1 MSKQG
6 EHLGENKFSR
16 RDILT
21 GGALIGGTALTGIF
35 APSPVER
42 VLDAISMGIIRKA
55 EAEATGV
62 DGVRNYL
69 NIIMSGAPSRYVFD
83 HWLRTYHSDPALQYN
98 PMVSTRFVN
107 SGGRAA
113 GVINEYFEYRNLL
126 VPHMFSHR
134 VYNSAGAQ
142 RPLTD
147 LLNHMLVIRGYG
159 TGFDGHPFNATA
171 QQSPV
176 GGVASVG
183 GMAAD
188 ESKKTFEAVQWPD
201 RGDFGSFASLGGKAL
216 NKLTGSPLTNL
227 MEGFGSPQSGLVAGR
242 NLKNRNVAAYELA
255 QARLNA
261 YARSNHAGA
270 PIVAKNLSNATAMM
284 KKGIADIDSFWA
296 PAVARYKA
304 VIESSLRQSGLVG
317 ISDLALISTQD
328 ATWKMHVS
336 DGNFGLIVS
345 GDYDLRSALPT
356 VQAPAFLPEGLALA
370 EYVFRKGLVTSL
382 DIMSGEQSGW
392 VLKQAGTGVIASHN
406 LIHDM
411 HESGAAAGL
420 FQTTTYYR
428 GLAAGLL
435 ELVDQLKGAT
445 INGKTVWSETVVQL
459 ISDFGR
465 SARSDGSGSDHGFNQ
480 MVTSVFSGAFANG
493 PFVVGN
499 IALGGHGGGYN
510 GTQGIGVA
518 ISGYNQN
525 GRPTPV
531 AAASTV
537 AALLR
542 LPKNHYENLAAP
554 LVKLNGDSLV
564 AVYTGKIVA

>member
-1 MSKQG
+1 M
-6 EHLGENKFSR
+6 GENKFSR

-21 GGALIGGTALTGIF
+21 GGAIIGGTALGSMLTQ
-35 APSPVER
+35 SPVEKI
-42 VLDAISMGIIRKA
+42 LEALSLSIIRKA
-55 EAEATGV
+55 EAESTGV
-62 DGVRNYL
+62 DGVRNYI
-69 NIIMSGAPSRYVFD
+69 NIIMAGAPSRYAFD
-83 HWLRTYHSDPALQYN
+83 HWLRTNNSDPGLQYN
-98 PMVSTRFVN
+98 PMVSTKFVN

-113 GVINEYFEYRNLL
+113 GVINEYFNYRGLL
-126 VPHMFSHR
+126 VPHMFSHN

-171 QQSPV
+171 QQAPV

-201 RGDFGSFASLGGKAL
+201 RGDFGSFASLNGKAL
-216 NKLTGSPLTNL
+216 NKLSGSPLTNL
-227 MEGFGSPQSGLVAGR
+227 MEGFGGPQGGRVAARSLKER
-242 NLKNRNVAAYELA
+242 NIAAYELA

-261 YARSNHAGA
+261 YAKSDAAGA
-270 PIVAKNLSNATAMM
+270 SIVAKNLGNAAALM
-284 KKGIADIDSFWA
+284 KKGIADVDGFWA
-296 PAVARYKA
+296 PAVARYKS
-304 VIESSLRQSGLVG
+304 VIEASLRQSGLPG

-328 ATWKMHVS
+328 VTWKLHVGA
-336 DGNFGLIVS
+336 GNFGLVLS
-345 GDYDLRSALPT
+345 ADYDLRSCLPT
-356 VQAPAFLPEGLALA
+356 IQAPYALAEGLALA
-370 EYVFRKGLVTSL
+370 EYTLKKGLVTSL
-382 DIMSGEQSGW
+382 DLQAGEMTGV
-392 VLKQAGTGVIASHN
+392 VLKQAGTGVVGSYN
-406 LIHDM
+406 VIHDM
-411 HESGAAAGL
+411 HESGAAAGM
-420 FQTTTYYR
+420 FYATTYYR
-428 GLAAGLL
+428 GLSAGLL
-435 ELVDQLKGAT
+435 ELIDQLKATT
-445 INGKTVWSETVVQL
+445 INGKSVWSETVVQL

-499 IALGGHGGGYN
+499 ITQAGHGGNYS
-510 GTQGIGVA
+510 GTQGIGA
-518 ISGYNQN
+518 PISGYNQS

-531 AAASTV
+531 AATSTV

-554 LVKLNGDSLV
+554 LVRLNGDQLV
-564 AVYTGKIVA
+564 AVYPGKIVA

>member
-1 MSKQG
+1 V
-6 EHLGENKFSR
+6 GENKLSR

-21 GGALIGGTALTGIF
+21 GGAIIGGTVLGAALTQ
-35 APSPVER
+35 SPVEKILEAMSLG
-42 VLDAISMGIIRKA
+42 VIRKA
-55 EAEATGV
+55 QAESSGV
-62 DGVRNYL
+62 DGVRNYI
-69 NIIMSGAPSRYVFD
+69 NIIMPGAPSRYAFD
-83 HWLRTYHSDPALQYN
+83 HWLRTNTTDPGLQYN
-98 PMVSTRFVN
+98 PMVSTKFVN

-113 GVINEYFEYRNLL
+113 GVINEYFNYRGLL
-126 VPHMFSHR
+126 VPHMFSHN

-188 ESKKTFEAVQWPD
+188 ESVKTFEAVQWPD
-201 RGDFGSFASLGGKAL
+201 RGDFGSFASLNGKAL
-216 NKLTGSPLTNL
+216 NKLSGAPLTNL
-227 MEGFGSPQSGLVAGR
+227 MEGFGGPAAGR
-242 NLKNRNVAAYELA
+242 TAGRSVKDRNIAAYELA

-261 YARSNHAGA
+261 YAKSDSAGA
-270 PIVAKNLSNATAMM
+270 SIVAKNLTNATALM
-284 KKGIADIDSFWA
+284 KKGIADVDSFWG
-296 PAVARYKA
+296 PAVARYRA
-304 VIESSLRQSGLVG
+304 VIENSLRQSGLAG
-317 ISDLALISTQD
+317 ISDMALISTQD
-328 ATWKMHVS
+328 VTWKLHVAA
-336 DGNFGLIVS
+336 GNFGLVLS
-345 GDYDLRSALPT
+345 ADYDLRSALPT
-356 VQAPAFLPEGLALA
+356 VQAPDTLAEGLALA
-370 EYVFRKGLVTSL
+370 EYTLKKGLVTSL
-382 DIMSGEQSGW
+382 DLQAGHMNGW
-392 VLKQAGTGVIASHN
+392 VVKQAGTGVVSSQQV
-406 LIHDM
+406 IHDM

-420 FQTTTYYR
+420 FYATTYYR
-428 GLAAGLL
+428 GLSAGLL
-435 ELVDQLKGAT
+435 ELIDQLKGTT

-465 SARSDGSGSDHGFNQ
+465 SARADGSGSDHGFNQ
-480 MVTSVFSGAFANG
+480 MVTSVFSGAFSNG

-499 IALGGHGGGYN
+499 IAQAGHGGGYT

-531 AAASTV
+531 AASSTV

-554 LVKLNGDSLV
+554 LVKLNGDQLV
-564 AVYTGKIVA
+564 AVYPGKIVA

>member
-1 MSKQG
+1 M
-6 EHLGENKFSR
+6 GENKILR

-21 GGALIGGTALTGIF
+21 GGALIGGTVLANSL
-35 APSPVER
+35 ASSPVEQ
-42 VLDAISMGIIRKA
+42 VLEAISMSVIRKA
-55 EAEATGV
+55 EAESSGV

-113 GVINEYFEYRNLL
+113 GVINEYFAYRNLL
-126 VPHMFSHR
+126 VPLMFSHN

-171 QQSPV
+171 QQTPV
-176 GGVASVG
+176 GGVASVA

-201 RGDFGSFASLGGKAL
+201 RGDFGSFASMGGKAL
-216 NKLTGSPLTNL
+216 NKLTGSPLANL
-227 MEGFGSPQSGLVAGR
+227 MEGFGGPQSGLVAAR
-242 NLKNRNVAAYELA
+242 NLKNRNIAAYELA
-255 QARLNA
+255 QARLVA
-261 YARSNHAGA
+261 YSKSEHAGA
-270 PIVAKNLSNATAMM
+270 SIVAKNLTNATAMM
-284 KKGIADIDSFWA
+284 KKGIADVDSFWG
-296 PAVARYKA
+296 PAVGRYQNVMRA
-304 VIESSLRQSGLVG
+304 SLRQSGLAG
-317 ISDLALISTQD
+317 ISDMALISTQD
-328 ATWKMHVS
+328 PTWKMHVAE
-336 DGNFGLIVS
+336 GNFGMVLS
-345 GDYDLRSALPT
+345 GDYDLRSALAT
-356 VQAPAFLPEGLALA
+356 VEVPYALAEGLALA
-370 EYVFRKGLVTSL
+370 EYVFKKGLVTSL
-382 DIMSGEQSGW
+382 DIMSGEQIGW
-392 VLKQAGTGVIASHN
+392 LLKRAGAGALTSHT

-411 HESGAAAGL
+411 HESGAAGAV
-420 FQTTTYYR
+420 FQTTTYFR
-428 GLAAGLL
+428 ALASGLL
-435 ELVDQLKGAT
+435 ELIDQLKGSS
-445 INGKTVWSETVVQL
+445 INGKTIWSETVVQL

-465 SARSDGSGSDHGFNQ
+465 SARADGSGSDHGFNQ
-480 MVTSVFSGAFANG
+480 MVTSVFSGAFTNG
-493 PFVVGN
+493 PHVVGN
-499 IALGGHGGGYN
+499 IAQSGHGGGYT

-518 ISGYNQN
+518 IPGYNQN

-554 LVKLNGDSLV
+554 LVKLTGDQLT
-564 AVYTGKIVA
+564 AVYPGKIVA